1 MAENTAIKDQAHR
14 LIDELPDEATWTDF
28 ARLVVE
34 RQRLEEGIADLD
46 AGVVWS
52 SDEIRDKL
60 RIPR

>member
-1 MAENTAIKDQAHR
+1 MAESTAIKDQAHR
-14 LIDELPDEATWTDF
+14 LVDELPDDATWTDF

-34 RQRLEEGIADLD
+34 RQRIEEGIADLD

-52 SDEIRDKL
+52 SDDIRDKL

>member
-1 MAENTAIKDQAHR
+1 MAESTAIKDQAHR
-14 LIDELPDEATWTDF
+14 LVDELPDDATWTDF

-34 RQRLEEGIADLD
+34 RQRIEEGIADLD

-60 RIPR
+60 HIPR